1 MNNNSKIKVIVHGA
15 MGKMGII
22 ATEAISQDSGLLIA
36 GFVGSKDRG
45 NSVVLNEQNDS
56 VPYTTDISYALDNSI
71 ADNL

>member
-45 NSVVLNEQNDS
+45 ISVVLN
-56 VPYTTDISYALDNSI
+56 
-71 ADNL
+71 